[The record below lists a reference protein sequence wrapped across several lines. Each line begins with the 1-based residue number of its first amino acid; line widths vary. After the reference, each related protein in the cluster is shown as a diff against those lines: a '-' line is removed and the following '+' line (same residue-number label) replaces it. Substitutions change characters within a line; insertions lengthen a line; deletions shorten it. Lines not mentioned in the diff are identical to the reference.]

1 MYISAVDTYQVP
13 VLQAIYSTFILR
25 LNLLIVSLRNLK
37 IAAMDVVIYRSP
49 VVHSNVMQ
57 QEYLVLC
64 LIAGFRLYLK
74 V

>member
-1 MYISAVDTYQVP
+1 VP

-37 IAAMDVVIYRSP
+37 IAAMDVVIYRLP

-57 QEYLVLC
+57 QEYLVHY
-64 LIAGFRLYLK
+64 LIAGFRLHLK